1 MPSNRLLFALLFSFV
16 LTGCGGGGS
25 LESPN
30 NGGGE
35 NPGSGTDGVI
45 TLEITVSDESGNPLT
60 ESNPITQSN
69 QGIVTVTVK
78 NDGNAVTEG
87 IVAFSTEYTGKI
99 LSETGTQI
107 LDADGVATV
116 KLSSG
121 DFKGAGAVTA
131 LLSGTEISK
140 SAYFFSSG
148 DDASVETA
156 QTLID
161 IKLLT
166 DCNDGWESN
175 RDLVKLDPLE
185 PSTGCTV
192 LSRDISSNQIGTV
205 FVSVANASSGDGF
218 KDILI
223 DASSTVGKLLPE
235 SGKQVTDNYGIALL
249 TFEPGTKNEAGEITV
264 SARDVSKTKA
274 ISVGVAEFTLAI
286 DNGLNLKTDNSGE
299 YVPLAAGATTVITVD
314 IIDTDGTPLT
324 VPLDVEFSSACSQNG
339 GAKIDALS
347 TSIGGKA
354 SATYLSQGCNGNG
367 SDIIT
372 AFVNGKSISTSLPL
386 SSSQVA
392 SIEFIDS
399 TQSVI
404 ALKGTGGK
412 GRSESSNISFKLKDE
427 LGKPVANSRLD
438 FKLNSYNGG
447 VSLNRSSINTDS
459 DGISQVTITAGKVP
473 MSVRVYACYIPDSEI
488 PDTYPVDDVTCWK
501 ERYDTCKTNSNA
513 EDCPT
518 GNLSFVDLD
527 AQIMTVSD
535 LLTIT
540 SGLPDND
547 SFSLAAE
554 TLSVEALS
562 HDGEVSDLTISMADH
577 FGNFVP
583 DGTAVY
589 LRTEG
594 GAVGLIDSEQ
604 YTDLLRCETVDGQ
617 CTVQWKSQDPRP
629 FTDGKWGNSISAI
642 NPKTGNVNCD
652 PWFGSPAPC
661 LNGIVNANSNV
672 NGVPLGARATI
683 LATTAGEEN
692 YIDRNANGMFDSG
705 EFYSS
710 YDLPEAFVDNNE
722 NGQFDGNVDCST
734 GVNCIP
740 TNTDGGEF
748 EEFVDLNGDG
758 EYTAANGKFNGLVC
772 SEQAEANG
780 DCSKSL
786 VDLRRNIEIVMSG
799 STAFGRYT
807 IHKSHYVPS
816 FHGTNGSIPANC
828 SDVILEKSADDTWE
842 FENGQDN
849 KFVLLELEESEN
861 QDYCDIKSADISR
874 IYIHIDDDNNSST
887 PANCDREGAVYE
899 NGACTSELDQAIDV
913 GLTSVSFQFYYSDI
927 YNNPLPAGTTVEY
940 SSSNGDTDA
949 GSYVLANSTATVA
962 AGRGHSVS
970 REGTPNKRTSGEF
983 IYKFLTPKGT
993 LSDVPLIIR
1002 DEG

>member
-45 TLEITVSDESGNPLT
+45 TLDITVSDESGNPLT

-166 DCNDGWESN
+166 DCNEGWEAN
-175 RDLVKLDPLE
+175 RDLVKLNPLD

-205 FVSVANASSGDGF
+205 FVSVSNASSGDGF

-223 DASSTVGKLLPE
+223 DASSSVGKLLPE

-324 VPLDVEFSSACSQNG
+324 VPLDVEFSSACSQND

-354 SATYLSQGCNGNG
+354 SATYLSQGCRGNA

-372 AFVNGKSISTSLPL
+372 AFVNGKSISTTLPL
-386 SSSQVA
+386 SSSEVA

-399 TQSVI
+399 SQSVI

-412 GRSESSNISFKLKDE
+412 GRTESSNISFKLIDE
-427 LGKPVANSRLD
+427 LKKPVANSRLD

-459 DGISQVTITAGKVP
+459 EGISQVTITAGKVP
-473 MSVRVYACYIPDSEI
+473 MSVRVYACYIPDNKI
-488 PDTYPVDDVTCWK
+488 PDTYPIDDVTCWK
-501 ERYDTCKTNSNA
+501 EHYDACQTNPNA
-513 EDCPT
+513 EGCPT
-518 GNLSFVDLD
+518 GNLSLVELD
-527 AQIMTVSD
+527 AQIMAVSD

-547 SFSLAAE
+547 SFSLAADIF
-554 TLSVEALS
+554 SVEALS
-562 HDGEVSDLTISMADH
+562 YDGEITNLTVNMSDH

-583 DGTAVY
+583 DGTSVY
-589 LRTEG
+589 LRAEG
-594 GAVGLIDSEQ
+594 GAIGLIDGEQ
-604 YTDLLRCETVDGQ
+604 FTDLLRCETVDGQ

-629 FTDGKWGNSISAI
+629 FTEGKWGNSINAI
-642 NPKTGNVNCD
+642 SPKTGNVNCD
-652 PWFGSPAPC
+652 PWFGLPAPC
-661 LNGIVNANSNV
+661 LNGIINANSNA

-722 NGQFDGNVDCST
+722 NGQFDGDVDCST
-734 GVNCIP
+734 GANCIP
-740 TNTDGGEF
+740 TNTNAGEF

-758 EYTAANGKFNGLVC
+758 EYTSENGKFNGLVC

-799 STAFGRYT
+799 STAYGRY
-807 IHKSHYVPS
+807 IISKSHYVPR
-816 FHGTNGSIPANC
+816 FHGTNGSIPADC
-828 SDVILEKSADDTWE
+828 SDIILENSNDDSWE
-842 FENGQDN
+842 FEDGVDRRY
-849 KFVLLELEESEN
+849 VLLDLEPSEN
-861 QDYCDIKSADISR
+861 QDYCDIKAADISR
-874 IYIHIDDDNNSST
+874 FYIHEDDDNDSST
-887 PANCDREGAVYE
+887 PANCDRVGAVSE
-899 NGACTSELDQAIDV
+899 NGECKTELDQPQEV
-913 GLTSVSFQFYYSDI
+913 GLQFVNFGFYFSDI
-927 YNNPLPAGTTVEY
+927 YNNPLPAGTKVEY
-940 SSSNGDTDA
+940 FTTNGEATADDYIL
-949 GSYVLANSTATVA
+949 SNSTSSTASYSTHTV
-962 AGRGHSVS
+962 G
-970 REGTPNKRTSGEF
+970 REGTPNKRTFGEF
-983 IYKFLTPKGT
+983 IYKFLTPKGNESSVSLT
-993 LSDVPLIIR
+993 IN